1 MIYICVCV
9 CECSLKSSIEIIHS
23 QTLDLQIV
31 MLINQKVLGSSDVQM
46 CVCVCVCKPTFYSH
60 THTHTQKEGRRNKLN
75 LFN

>member
-31 MLINQKVLGSSDVQM
+31 MLINQKVLGSSDVQL
-46 CVCVCVCKPTFYSH
+46 CVCVCVSRHFNH
-60 THTHTQKEGRRNKLN
+60 THTHKKEGRRNKLN